1 MKIIDITSKKVSCT
15 YTGFGNMHF
24 KGLKKVETVIFD
36 AGYKVDKNELFRHI
50 GNNELDKWSNVEK
63 MKASSSIKKQIEYLS
78 QFIDTYTEH
87 LF

>member
-15 YTGFGNMHF
+15 YTGFGNMQF
-24 KGLKKVETVIFD
+24 KGSKKVESVIFD
-36 AGYKVDKNELFRHI
+36 AGYKVNKDVLFSHI

-63 MKASSSIKKQIEYLS
+63 MRSSSSIKKQIEYLS